1 MTLEVRTL
9 AATYYSGH
17 HIEPH
22 AHPWGQ
28 LIYASE
34 GVMRVHADDR
44 LWLVPPQRA
53 LWAPPRA
60 RHEIWAQG
68 TFAMRTLYLS
78 ERLCA
83 LLPPACEAIDVSP
96 LLRELVLFVVRAG
109 MLDGE
114 KPADRRTI
122 GFLVDQLA
130 SPEVLPLSLLM
141 PRDTRARLVA
151 DRLRADPAD
160 PAELPELARFA
171 GASARTLQ
179 RIFRAETGLRFA
191 EWRRRLRLLHAAALV
206 SAGASVTSA
215 GLDAGYRSTSAFVA
229 AFRMELGVTPARLRP
244 IELDART
251 VSASRAGID
260 RAKTYTER

>member
-1 MTLEVRTL
+1 LVLEVRTL
-9 AATYYSGH
+9 AATYFNGH

-34 GVMRVHADDR
+34 GLMRVHADDR

-53 LWAPPRA
+53 LWAPPKV

-83 LLPPACEAIDVSP
+83 LLPRACEAIDVSP
-96 LLRELVLFVVRAG
+96 LLRELVLFIVRAG
-109 MLDGE
+109 MLDGGR
-114 KPADRRTI
+114 PSDRRTI

-130 SPEVLPLSLLM
+130 SPEILPLSLTM
-141 PRDTRARLVA
+141 PRDKRARLVA
-151 DRLRADPAD
+151 DRLRENPAD

-171 GASARTLQ
+171 GASTRTLQ
-179 RIFRAETGLRFA
+179 RAFRAETGLRFV
-191 EWRRRLRLLHAAALV
+191 EWRRRLRLLHAAALIGT
-206 SAGASVTSA
+206 GATVTSA

-229 AFRMELGVTPARLRP
+229 AFREELGVTPARMRSVRR
-244 IELDART
+244 D
-251 VSASRAGID
+251 G
-260 RAKTYTER
+260 KQ

>member
-1 MTLEVRTL
+1 LTIEIRTL
-9 AATYYSGH
+9 AATYYDGH

-28 LIYASE
+28 LIYASA
-34 GVMRVHADDR
+34 GLMRVHADNR

-53 LWAPPRA
+53 LWAPPQS

-83 LLPPACEAIDVSP
+83 VLPIACEAIDVSP

-109 MLDGE
+109 MLDGAR
-114 KPADRRTI
+114 PSDRRAI

-130 SPEVLPLSLLM
+130 SPEVLPLSLQM
-141 PRDTRARLVA
+141 PRDKRARQVA
-151 DRLRADPAD
+151 ARLREDPSD
-160 PAELPELARFA
+160 PGELADLARTA
-171 GASARTLQ
+171 GASVRTLQ

-191 EWRRRLRLLHAAALV
+191 EWRRRLRLLHAAALI
-206 SAGASVTSA
+206 SGGASVTSA
-215 GLDAGYRSTSAFVA
+215 GLDAGYHSTSAFIA
-229 AFRMELGVTPARLRP
+229 AFRAELGITPARMRP
-244 IELDART
+244 IQPQE
-251 VSASRAGID
+251 
-260 RAKTYTER
+260 EPPE